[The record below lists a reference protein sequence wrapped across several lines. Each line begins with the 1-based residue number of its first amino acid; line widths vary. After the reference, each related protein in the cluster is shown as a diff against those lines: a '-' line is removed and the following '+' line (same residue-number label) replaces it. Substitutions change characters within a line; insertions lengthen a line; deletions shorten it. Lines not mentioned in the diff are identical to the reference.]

1 MGGISAIIYICGY
14 NAKAGQSGMC
24 VWGVCVVRVRV
35 YRSLEIQHRISR
47 SKVSLA
53 LSPVVHVHVH
63 IAVLLHVVALVVALV
78 LLDVS
83 K

>member
-1 MGGISAIIYICGY
+1 MGGISAIIYIYVGIMW
-14 NAKAGQSGMC
+14 KGRMC

-35 YRSLEIQHRISR
+35 YRSLEIQHGISR

-53 LSPVVHVHVH
+53 LSPHFH
-63 IAVLLHVVALVVALV
+63 IVVLLHVVALV